1 MRSRPRTRRRYLV
14 IEVPWH
20 FSAPAHGVAQ
30 LAINDIQLAYNK
42 RSRLRQLHDIQRVRE
57 TQPQQ
62 VKYSF

>member
-1 MRSRPRTRRRYLV
+1 V